1 VFVPRREHAQFC
13 SVRCRVAWNRKGM
26 GDAAV
31 EASALRWSITAMSD
45 MTAGLSQVRAS
56 DRPRAFAAIDE
67 TVWGVTIVDAA
78 MVRDHIGV
86 YDAVLAEQA
95 PAERR
100 AIEET
105 LAGLRFVRNRIGHG
119 VDLPEFV
126 ESDRPGEGKALLTG
140 WTWKSVPRPALAS
153 LPPRARAWETT
164 RYEAYQAQLAGH
176 TIGEIFE
183 RATAFLN
190 LTAAKAASIRDNSG
204 HAAP

>member
-1 VFVPRREHAQFC
+1 
-13 SVRCRVAWNRKGM
+13 M
-26 GDAAV
+26 GDPAV
-31 EASALRWSITAMSD
+31 EASALRWSITAMND
-45 MTAGLSQVRAS
+45 RTAGLSQVRAS

-78 MVRDHIGV
+78 MVRDHLGV
-86 YDAVLAEQA
+86 YDHVLAEQA

-119 VDLPEFV
+119 VDLAEFV
-126 ESDRPGEGKALLTG
+126 EPAGPGESGASLTG

-164 RYEAYQAQLAGH
+164 RYQAYQTQLAGH

-183 RATAFLN
+183 RAVAFLN
-190 LTAAKAASIRDNSG
+190 LTAAKATSIPASG
-204 HAAP
+204 HAAR

>member
-1 VFVPRREHAQFC
+1 
-13 SVRCRVAWNRKGM
+13 M

-45 MTAGLSQVRAS
+45 MTAALSQVTAS
-56 DRPRAFAAIDE
+56 DRPRAFAAIEE
-67 TVWGVTIVDAA
+67 TVWAVTIVDAA
-78 MVRDHIGV
+78 MVRDHIGA

-95 PAERR
+95 PAQRR

-126 ESDRPGEGKALLTG
+126 EPDPPGEGKAVLAG

-153 LPPRARAWETT
+153 LPQRARAWETT
-164 RYEAYQAQLAGH
+164 RYEAYQTQLAGH
-176 TIGEIFE
+176 TIGETFK
-183 RATAFLN
+183 RAAAFLN
-190 LTAAKAASIRDNSG
+190 LTAAKATPVPDNSG
-204 HAAP
+204 HAAQ